1 MDGSPGCSAAEP
13 WRPEESNPAP
23 EWRAETL
30 AGIGIPPALPRPSR
44 AGAVS
49 CELTRVSLRCTPDY
63 DPPPPP
69 GAETG
74 VWPTIPSFA
83 TETN

>member
-1 MDGSPGCSAAEP
+1 
-13 WRPEESNPAP
+13 
-23 EWRAETL
+23 
-30 AGIGIPPALPRPSR
+30 
-44 AGAVS
+44 
-49 CELTRVSLRCTPDY
+49 LTRVSLRCTPDY